1 MFMWLARIMIII
13 VGPIVGFFQISKDGK
28 GILIGTA
35 AALLVLFAE
44 WVIEK
49 VPLDDMI
56 AALIGIVFGLIFA
69 KLLDYLVLVT
79 FEGGRFVSIWA
90 EYSLLVKIVL
100 GYLGMLLAVRKKGE
114 LYLLDKNISFTSS
127 RLLPESIVVDSCILI
142 DGRIVDVAK
151 SGFILAP
158 LIIPR
163 FVIDEIQTLAD
174 SADDAKRVR
183 GRRALDVIAQLEK
196 ESSRVKIKIYEK
208 DYPEIQKTD
217 EKLLKCCS
225 SLKAKLFTNDYNLS
239 QVAAIRGI
247 PVLNLNVLA
256 KAMKPVVLPGEVLD
270 IFLLREGKEHR
281 QAVGYL
287 DDGTMVVVENARR
300 FIGSKRKVVVV
311 SLLQTDAGRMVFAKL
326 NDSSK

>member
-1 MFMWLARIMIII
+1 MFMWLARIAIII
-13 VGPIVGFFQISKDGK
+13 LGPIVGFFQISRSGK

-56 AALIGIVFGLIFA
+56 AALVGIIFGLIFA
-69 KLLDYLVLVT
+69 KLLDFLVVVT
-79 FEGGRFVSIWA
+79 VSEGHFVQIWA

-114 LYLLDKNISFTSS
+114 LYLLDRNISFTSNK
-127 RLLPESIVVDSCILI
+127 LLPESIVVDSCVLI
-142 DGRIVDVAK
+142 DGRIIDIAK

-174 SADDAKRVR
+174 SGDDAKRTR
-183 GRRALDVIAQLEK
+183 GRRALDVISQLEK
-196 ESSRVKIKIYEK
+196 NSSGTKVKIYEK
-208 DYPEIQKTD
+208 DYPEIKKTD
-217 EKLLKCCS
+217 EKLLKCCAA
-225 SLKAKLFTNDYNLS
+225 LKAKLLTNDFNLS
-239 QVAAIRGI
+239 QVANIRGI

-256 KAMKPVVLPGEVLD
+256 KALKPVVLPGEVLEV
-270 IFLLREGKEHR
+270 FLLREGKEHR

-300 FIGSKRKVVVV
+300 FIGSKKKVMVV

-326 NDSSK
+326 ND